1 MNSSTATPDKR
12 KLIDRH
18 PRAMGALI
26 FALSLGFAKL
36 QIYDPLH
43 AAEQNAE
50 RVWIWS
56 SLIVF
61 SIFGGFYSLGLM
73 IFGKR
78 LNPWIE
84 SHPQYF
90 GWRRPY
96 MYILLILLSMLY
108 LWIMRELDK
117 QGYSMKA
124 PY

>member
-1 MNSSTATPDKR
+1 MNQTTATPDKR
-12 KLIDRH
+12 KLIDRY

-26 FALSLGFAKL
+26 FAMSIGFAKW

-43 AAEQNAE
+43 AAEQKTE
-50 RVWIWS
+50 KIWIWS
-56 SLIVF
+56 GFICF
-61 SIFGGFYSLGLM
+61 SIIAGFYSLGLI

-90 GWRRPY
+90 GWRKPY
-96 MYILLILLSMLY
+96 MYILLVFISVLY
-108 LWIMRELDK
+108 LWIMRELDD
-117 QGYSMKA
+117 QGYSIKA